1 MESTGF
7 NDGQL
12 ASSSSAS
19 SSVTVLQYLLQT
31 SADGTPAGRAVQIYA
46 CSQPGCKKQYLN
58 EGHLKAHEKFHS
70 NPPLPLCDSP
80 PVDNLPSERS
90 GLQFLLENEHMELV
104 YETNDDD
111 EAECCYE
118 EILEEQVVAEETEEE
133 FVDVNDLS
141 CDSEEQAV
149 EDDWDVHP
157 LLDNEDVLGVEQLDI
172 SGTPKEQKVSSLR
185 TRNFPC
191 QWPGCQHTY
200 IKSSHLKVHLRKHTG
215 ELLFACHWPS
225 CDKRF
230 ARAEVLNRHL
240 LSHTCKR
247 NFGCRWCS
255 LTFYRRDHLQ
265 QHLRRHNMPREE
277 CRQFMSEIKRTP
289 SKPQSRL
296 RCINKESSRAG
307 HGAGDPSN
315 RPRNFHCSYEGCEKT
330 YFRQSH
336 LKAHELLHE
345 GALPF
350 RCPWENCEQAFARSF
365 ELSRHR
371 RKHTGERKFVCH
383 ICQQAFMRSDHLSCH
398 VKRHTPGAPAGQ

>member
-1 MESTGF
+1 MESTG
-7 NDGQL
+7 QL
-12 ASSSSAS
+12 AASSSSAS

-31 SADGTPAGRAVQIYA
+31 SVDGTPAGRTVQIYA

-70 NPPLPLCDSP
+70 NVPPVRLCDSP

-90 GLQFLLENEHMELV
+90 GLQFLLENEHMELL
-104 YETNDDD
+104 YETKDD
-111 EAECCYE
+111 EGDEWCYE
-118 EILEEQVVAEETEEE
+118 ETLEEE
-133 FVDVNDLS
+133 FIDVNDFL
-141 CDSEEQAV
+141 CGSEEQAV
-149 EDDWDVHP
+149 EDDR
-157 LLDNEDVLGVEQLDI
+157 LLLENEDELGAEQLDTL
-172 SGTPKEQKVSSLR
+172 GTPNEQKVSSLR
-185 TRNFPC
+185 TRNYAC
-191 QWPGCQHTY
+191 QWPGCRHTY

-225 CDKRF
+225 CDMRF

-247 NFGCRWCS
+247 KFECRWCS
-255 LTFYRRDHLQ
+255 FTFYRRDHLQ
-265 QHLRRHNMPREE
+265 QHLRRHNMPHEQ
-277 CRQFMSEIKRTP
+277 CRQFMSEIEPTP
-289 SKPQSRL
+289 AKQQSLL
-296 RCINKESSRAG
+296 RCRNKESSRAG
-307 HGAGDPSN
+307 HGAVDPSN

-350 RCPWENCEQAFARSF
+350 RCPWENCEQVFARSF

-398 VKRHTPGAPAGQ
+398 VKRHTFGA